1 MQPTVKTSVAKRLK
15 IIEGHLRKV
24 MQMVEEG
31 AYCPDVIQQ
40 STAVQMALRKVDEI
54 LLEGHLKDCVKNA
67 IKSGGGD
74 KEIQELL
81 EAFRKR

>member
-1 MQPTVKTSVAKRLK
+1 MQDHIQKEASKRLS

-24 MQMVEEG
+24 IQMVEKG

-40 STAVQMALRKVDEI
+40 STAVQNSLRRVDEI
-54 LLEGHLKDCVKNA
+54 LLEGHLKDCVRKA
-67 IKSGGGD
+67 IKSGGGE

>member
-1 MQPTVKTSVAKRLK
+1 MQPTTKTSVVERLK

-54 LLEGHLKDCVKNA
+54 LLEGHLKDCVRNA

>member
-1 MQPTVKTSVAKRLK
+1 MQPTVKTSAVERLK

-24 MQMVEEG
+24 IQMVEEG

-40 STAVQMALRKVDEI
+40 STAVQNALRKVDEI
-54 LLEGHLKDCVKNA
+54 LLEGHLKDCVRKA
-67 IKSGGGD
+67 IKSSGGD

>member
-1 MQPTVKTSVAKRLK
+1 MQTDSKKEISKRLK

-24 MQMVEEG
+24 RQMAEEG

-40 STAVQMALRKVDEI
+40 STAVQMALRKVDE
-54 LLEGHLKDCVKNA
+54 LFLEGHLRDCVTKS
-67 IKSGGGD
+67 IKSGGGE
-74 KEIQELL
+74 KEIKELM